1 VSIGGRTI
9 WSLLIAFA
17 ALALVACG
25 GSGPDEPVHFLTVD
39 TDPDWSPDG
48 KLIAFASSRGDGGIY
63 VVRPDGSGMR
73 RLFTGTASN
82 VDWSPDGRRVAFQ
95 GDRCI
100 CVISSAGGPPAR
112 LLRGR
117 QFTHPVWAP
126 DGRSLAVVMWD
137 ANLSTAIAVVRSGR
151 RLVRR
156 LLPRSDRHGALDDS
170 ETDPAW
176 SPDGRQIAFALG
188 QGEIVVVQVR
198 TGRGRRIFAR
208 GEEPAWSPDGR
219 LIAFDS
225 DDGGLWVANADG
237 SGDVHRLATNGADA
251 SWAPDSRRVV
261 FEVRHWFGR
270 YWRRP
275 QSLSVVDSDGKD
287 LQRLT
292 YGGSERDN
300 PAWRGDRATP

>member
-1 VSIGGRTI
+1 MRAGCRTI
-9 WSLLIAFA
+9 ASLLVAIVI
-17 ALALVACG
+17 LAPVACG
-25 GSGPDEPVHFLTVD
+25 GSGPDEPVRFLTVD

-73 RLFTGTASN
+73 RLFTGAASN
-82 VDWSPDGRRVAFQ
+82 VDWSPDGRRLAFQ

-100 CVISSAGGPPAR
+100 CVISSRGGRPAR

-126 DGRSLAVVMWD
+126 DGRTLAVVTWD
-137 ANLSTAIAVVRSGR
+137 PDLSTAVAVVRSGGR
-151 RLVRR
+151 GVRR
-156 LLPRSDRHGALDDS
+156 LLPRSHRRGALDAS

-176 SPDGRQIAFALG
+176 SPDGRQIAFELG
-188 QGEIVVVQVR
+188 QGEIAVVHVG
-198 TGRGRRIFAR
+198 TGGTHRIVAR
-208 GEEPAWSPDGR
+208 GGEPAWSPDGR

-225 DDGGLWVANADG
+225 DDGGLWVVNADG
-237 SGDVHRLATNGADA
+237 TGDMHRLAPNGADA
-251 SWAPDSRRVV
+251 SWAPDSGRVV

-275 QSLSVVDSDGKD
+275 QSLSVVNVDGED

-292 YGGSERDN
+292 YGGSARDN
-300 PAWRGDRATP
+300 TAWRGDRATP